1 MEKLCNELGFIFGPT
16 MSGTGGGLKLYVIF
30 YIRFLK
36 SILKRELLSNY
47 EIKKCNLRVGPS
59 KVRSPPDCSDIS
71 LPIWKLF
78 ILLLILAQSWI
89 ALSKIKKCNEIICFS
104 SIHKERKIF
113 SSILIFIYKLAKKL
127 TYLYFNL

>member
-1 MEKLCNELGFIFGPT
+1 MEKLCNELGFFSDLCT
-16 MSGTGGGLKLYVIF
+16 MKSTGGGLKLYVIF

-104 SIHKERKIF
+104 SIHNGEFF
-113 SSILIFIYKLAKKL
+113 SSIFIYKLAKKL
-127 TYLYFNL
+127 IYLYFNL